1 MSVMTASVSPS
12 RLGRVMRWLFGG
24 ARLLR
29 ADLRRRWYLFA
40 ILALVWVLAV
50 MRLFVHHTPVVPV
63 LINWTPSVP
72 YRVVYVDYFD
82 RSLGRGDLIV
92 YTFEGQAAERD
103 YPGLRHQPFFKRI
116 AGLPGDAVTVKD
128 REVFVNGVRVGRAK
142 THTFD
147 RRPLEPIDSTVIPP
161 GFLYVQG
168 TSPDSFDSRY
178 RSSGLVRQQDVKAKV
193 RPLI

>member
-29 ADLRRRWYLFA
+29 ADLRRRWVLFA
-40 ILALVWVLAV
+40 IFALVWVLAV

-82 RSLGRGDLIV
+82 RSLGRGDLVV

-142 THTFD
+142 TQTFD

>member
-1 MSVMTASVSPS
+1 MSVMTASVSRS

-29 ADLRRRWYLFA
+29 ADLRRRWVLFA
-40 ILALVWVLAV
+40 IFALVWVLAV

-63 LINWTPSVP
+63 LINWTPSIP

-142 THTFD
+142 TQTFD

>member
-1 MSVMTASVSPS
+1 MTVMTASVSPS

-142 THTFD
+142 TQTFD

>member
-1 MSVMTASVSPS
+1 MTVMTASVSRS

-29 ADLRRRWYLFA
+29 ADLRRRWVLFA
-40 ILALVWVLAV
+40 IFALVWVLAV

-63 LINWTPSVP
+63 LINWTPSIP

-142 THTFD
+142 TQTFD

>member
-1 MSVMTASVSPS
+1 MTVMAASVHPS

-40 ILALVWVLAV
+40 ILALVWVLA
-50 MRLFVHHTPVVPV
+50 MTRLFVHHTPVVPV
-63 LINWTPSVP
+63 LINWTPSIP

-116 AGLPGDAVTVKD
+116 AGLPGDAVTVRD

-142 THTFD
+142 TQTFD

>member
-29 ADLRRRWYLFA
+29 ADLRRRWVLFA
-40 ILALVWVLAV
+40 IFALVWVLAV

-63 LINWTPSVP
+63 LINWTPSIP

-142 THTFD
+142 TQTFD

>member
-1 MSVMTASVSPS
+1 MTVMTASVSRS

-29 ADLRRRWYLFA
+29 ADLRRRWVLFA
-40 ILALVWVLAV
+40 IFALVWVLAV

-142 THTFD
+142 TQTFD

>member
-1 MSVMTASVSPS
+1 MTASVSPS
-12 RLGRVMRWLFGG
+12 RCGRVMRWLFGG
-24 ARLLR
+24 ASLLR
-29 ADLRRRWYLFA
+29 ANLRRRWYLFA

-63 LINWTPSVP
+63 LINWTPSIP

-142 THTFD
+142 TQTFD

>member
-82 RSLGRGDLIV
+82 RSLGRGDLVV

-116 AGLPGDAVTVKD
+116 AGLPGDAVTVRD

-142 THTFD
+142 TQTFD

>member
-1 MSVMTASVSPS
+1 MTTAIGPSP
-12 RLGRVMRWLFGG
+12 LGRFARWIAAG
-24 ARLLR
+24 ARLLHG
-29 ADLRRRWYLFA
+29 DLRRRWYLFA
-40 ILALVWVLAV
+40 VLALIWVLAS

-82 RSLGRGDLIV
+82 RMLSRGDLVV
-92 YTFEGQAAERD
+92 YSFEGQASERD
-103 YPGLRHQPFFKRI
+103 YPGLKGQPFFKRVV
-116 AGLPGDAVTVKD
+116 GLPGDAVTVTD
-128 REVFVNGVRVGRAK
+128 REVFVNGFAVGRAK

-147 RRPLEPIDSTVIPP
+147 RHPLDPIEATVIPP

-178 RSSGLVRQQDVKAKV
+178 RNSGLVRQADVKAKV
-193 RPLI
+193 RPLL

>member
-1 MSVMTASVSPS
+1 MTVMTASVSRS

-63 LINWTPSVP
+63 LINWTPSIP

-82 RSLGRGDLIV
+82 RSLGRGDLVV

-142 THTFD
+142 TQTFD

>member
-1 MSVMTASVSPS
+1 MTASVNPS

-116 AGLPGDAVTVKD
+116 AGIPGDAVTVRD

-142 THTFD
+142 TQTFD

>member
-1 MSVMTASVSPS
+1 MTVMTASVSPS

-29 ADLRRRWYLFA
+29 ADLRRRWVLFA
-40 ILALVWVLAV
+40 IFALVWVLAV

-63 LINWTPSVP
+63 LINWTPSIP

-142 THTFD
+142 TQTFD

>member
-1 MSVMTASVSPS
+1 MTVMTASVSRS

-63 LINWTPSVP
+63 LINWTPSIP

-142 THTFD
+142 TQTFD

>member
-1 MSVMTASVSPS
+1 MTVMTASVSRS

-142 THTFD
+142 TQTFD